1 MFRKVCLVALVCLVS
16 VLAGS
21 LPAFAQDLEP
31 TETGRFRLGP
41 LSFTPSI
48 AVTNVGLDDN
58 VFNEADEPKRD
69 STAAI
74 GPSTTFWMKLGRS
87 RLSGKT
93 SGQYLY
99 FRRYD
104 RERAW
109 NTLNEARWD
118 IGLGRVTP
126 FLAGTYTNTRERPG
140 YEIDARARRRDQS
153 VTGGSQVRL
162 SGKTTLVA
170 SAQWTRM
177 QFDDD
182 QIFLGTSLAEALDRR
197 ADTALLQ
204 VRYKLTPLTTL
215 VLNAETGRDRFLVDS
230 LRDSDSVKVM
240 SGFELK
246 PLALI
251 SGRAAV
257 GYRHFN
263 TLNGDVPDYRGVIA
277 SVDATYALASTR
289 VQVKLDRDLA
299 YSYQPTEPYYALL
312 DLGLAVTKRVTRTWD
327 LTGRVGW
334 QSLGYQRVASSNTSG
349 DRVDHGTRYGAGA
362 GYRIGE
368 TLRLGVDID
377 YYARRSQSLI
387 SREFDGLRVGG
398 SFSYGLQQ

>member
-1 MFRKVCLVALVCLVS
+1 MCLVT

-21 LPAFAQDLEP
+21 PPAFAQELEP

-58 VFNEADEPKRD
+58 VFNESAEPKRD

-74 GPSTTFWMKLGRS
+74 GPATRFWMKLGRS
-87 RLSGKT
+87 RLSGRT

-118 IGLGRVTP
+118 LGLGRVTP
-126 FLAGTYTNTRERPG
+126 FLAGTYANTRERPG

-153 VTGGSQVRL
+153 VTAGSQIRL

-170 SAQWTRM
+170 SGQWSRM
-177 QFDDD
+177 EFDDD
-182 QIFLGTSLAEALDRR
+182 QRFLGTSLAEALDRR
-197 ADTALLQ
+197 TDSAQLQ

-215 VLNAETGRDRFLVDS
+215 VISTETGRDRFLVDS
-230 LRDSDSVKVM
+230 LRDSDSVKAM

-263 TLNGDVPDYRGVIA
+263 ALSGEVPDYRGVVA
-277 SVDATYALASTR
+277 SVDATYALSATR
-289 VQVKLDRDLA
+289 VQVKLDRDLV
-299 YSYQPTEPYYALL
+299 YSYQQAEPYYALL
-312 DLGLAVTKRVTRTWD
+312 DLGLAVTERVTRTWD

-334 QSLGYQRVASSNTSG
+334 QSLGYQRVASASASG
-349 DRVDHGTRYGAGA
+349 DRVDRGSRYGAGA

-368 TLRLGVDID
+368 TLRMGIDID
-377 YYARRSQSLI
+377 YYARRSDWQV